1 MPRAMA
7 VTNTVFNRPT
17 KGRAVMGLRRTQP
30 EGWDH
35 VFEAEDASKEEAEDG
50 GAESTAGND
59 GRQIQLLKPV
69 KKETADKEQKPLSH
83 VSEHE
88 AEKEGIGDGDQK
100 CRIKFIVGREAIH
113 LHKHLKGPQERR
125 ILQPGRRRA
134 GYMLPAVL
142 DDEEGGGVLLQLLL
156 EGPGVGLSGP
166 AA

>member
-1 MPRAMA
+1 MA
-7 VTNTVFNRPT
+7 SA
-17 KGRAVMGLRRTQP
+17 GRSQR
-30 EGWDH
+30 GWDH

-59 GRQIQLLKPV
+59 GRQVQLLKPV

-113 LHKHLKGPQERR
+113 LHKHLKGRR
-125 ILQPGRRRA
+125 SA
-134 GYMLPAVL
+134 GFFSRV
-142 DDEEGGGVLLQLLL
+142 GGVL
-156 EGPGVGLSGP
+156 VTCSRLSSMTKKVE
-166 AA
+166 ASSSSSF

>member
-17 KGRAVMGLRRTQP
+17 KGRAVM
-30 EGWDH
+30 
-35 VFEAEDASKEEAEDG
+35 AS
-50 GAESTAGND
+50 AGRSQRA
-59 GRQIQLLKPV
+59 GITSSKPKTLPKRKPKMV
-69 KKETADKEQKPLSH
+69 EQNPQQEKPLSH